1 MIYILYGQPGSGK
14 TTLAKLLKD
23 HLTKEIIASAV
34 YSPKLPVI
42 IDGDEFRK
50 VFKLMDYS
58 RKGREDNISAAN
70 TVATYISKVESKDV
84 IMALVNPYEHLRK
97 ELKNNNQDK
106 VIEIFLQSSRDL
118 RKEYHVEDFEIG
130 DPEYALRTD
139 APVDKSW
146 CNFKKLL
153 EL

>member
-97 ELKNNNQDK
+97 KLKNNNKDK

>member
-50 VFKLMDYS
+50 VFKRMDYS

-70 TVATYISKVESKDV
+70 TVATYISKVEFKDV

-97 ELKNNNQDK
+97 ELKNNNQGK

-130 DPEYALRTD
+130 HPEYAFRTD
-139 APVDKSW
+139 APVDENW
-146 CNFKKLL
+146 RNFKNLL

>member
-50 VFKLMDYS
+50 VFKRMDYS

-97 ELKNNNQDK
+97 ELKNNNQSK

-130 DPEYALRTD
+130 NPYCTINTDKEVEITWKILKETLR
-139 APVDKSW
+139 
-146 CNFKKLL
+146 L
-153 EL
+153 

>member
-50 VFKLMDYS
+50 VFKRMDYS

-118 RKEYHVEDFEIG
+118 RKSYHVEDFEKG
-130 DPEYALRTD
+130 EPDYFLLTD
-139 APVDKSW
+139 SRVEETWGNLK
-146 CNFKKLL
+146 NLL